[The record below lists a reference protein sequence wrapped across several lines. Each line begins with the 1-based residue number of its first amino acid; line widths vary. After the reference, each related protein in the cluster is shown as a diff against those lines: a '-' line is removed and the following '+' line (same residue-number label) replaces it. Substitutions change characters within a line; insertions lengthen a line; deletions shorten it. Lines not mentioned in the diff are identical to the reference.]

1 MAGPRRTH
9 AQARAEMRE
18 GIIRVGNAL
27 LAQDG
32 AAGLS
37 VRAIARELGVASSAL
52 YRHVSSRD
60 ELLTLLLVEAYSEL
74 AGRVDAALM
83 GAEAPTG
90 AESGAEEGV
99 AESGPSPTR
108 AIPEEG
114 AGREGRA
121 ASAAVRLV
129 VLVRAMRGWACENP
143 EKWAL
148 VYGSPVPGYAAPP
161 ERTVGPGTAVL
172 GRFMA
177 ILAEGSGGALETEP
191 EPSERYGNAL
201 AAGGEELGVEVP
213 VRAAAASA
221 EVWTGLVG
229 LISAEVFRQLGADL
243 AEHGEEMLELWTA
256 GVVRRFGLE

>member
-27 LAQDG
+27 LAQNG

-74 AGRVDAALM
+74 AGRVEAALM

-90 AESGAEEGV
+90 ADSGAEEGV
-99 AESGPSPTR
+99 AESGPPPTR

-121 ASAAVRLV
+121 ASAAVRLA

-177 ILAEGSGGALETEP
+177 ILAEGSGAGETEP
-191 EPSERYGNAL
+191 EPSERYGKAL
-201 AAGGEELGVEVP
+201 AAGSEELGVEVP
-213 VRAAAASA
+213 VRTAAASA
-221 EVWTGLVG
+221 EVWTGLLG

-256 GVVRRFGLE
+256 EVVRRFGLE